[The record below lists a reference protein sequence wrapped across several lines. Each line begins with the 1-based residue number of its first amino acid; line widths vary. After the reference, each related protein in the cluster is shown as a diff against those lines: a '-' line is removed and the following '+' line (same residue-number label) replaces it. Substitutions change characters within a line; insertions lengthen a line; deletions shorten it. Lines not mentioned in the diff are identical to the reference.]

1 MGIFTVAAT
10 AAKAAL
16 TIGGL
21 SKLTFIPIMLATMA
35 YFNYELLDPEQRP
48 FNQKYLRDTYDFI
61 IVGGGSA
68 GSVLANRLSEIEG
81 WNVLLLEAGG
91 HETDIS
97 DVPLL
102 SLYLHKSKLD
112 WKYRTEPQDTA
123 CQAMIDKRC
132 SWTKGK
138 VLGGSSVLN
147 TMLYIRGNKRDFDHW
162 ESLGNPGW
170 GYEDVLP
177 YFKKSEDQRNPYLA
191 RDKRHHS
198 TGGYLTVQDS
208 PYNTPIG
215 AAFLQAGEEMG
226 YDIIDVNG
234 AQQTGYAWYQF
245 TIRRGTRCS
254 TAKAFLRPVR
264 LRQNLHVALFSHVT
278 KVLIDKDAKRAYG
291 VEFLRDGE
299 KQVVYAKREVILAAG
314 AIASPQ
320 LLLLSGVGPAEHL
333 KEVEIDVIHDS
344 PGVGRNLQDHI
355 AVGGIIFQIDYP
367 VSLVMNRLVNINSA
381 LRYAITEDGPL
392 TSSIGLEVVAFINT
406 KYANASDDWPD
417 MEFMMT
423 SASTPSDGGTQVKK
437 AHSLTDEFYDEVF
450 GEVNNKDVFGIFP
463 MMLRPKSRGFIKLRT
478 KNPLDYPIMIH
489 NYLTHPDDV
498 GVLRE
503 GVKAAIAVGETT
515 AMKRFGARFHSKP
528 VPNCKHLPLYTDE
541 YWDCYI
547 RQYTMTIYH
556 LSCTA
561 KMGPVSDPMAVVDPK
576 LRVYGVEGLRV
587 IDASIM
593 PTITNGNINAPV
605 IMIGE
610 KGADLIKEYWLSKP
624 GKKRRRRNSN
634 CSRLQQIGVES
645 NKTRLCSKGS

>member
-1 MGIFTVAAT
+1 MGVLT
-10 AAKAAL
+10 AAAAAAKSAL
-16 TIGGL
+16 TIAGI
-21 SKLTFIPIMLATMA
+21 SKLTFIPAMLAAMA
-35 YFNYELLDPEQRP
+35 YFNYDLLDPENRP
-48 FNQKYLRDTYDFI
+48 FNQKYLREEYDFVV
-61 IVGGGSA
+61 VGGGSA

-112 WKYRTEPQDTA
+112 WKYRTQPQDSA
-123 CQAMIDKRC
+123 CQAMKDKRC

-147 TMLYIRGNKRDFDHW
+147 TMLYIRGNKRDFDQW
-162 ESLGNPGW
+162 ESFGNPGW

-191 RDKRHHS
+191 KDTRHHGV
-198 TGGYLTVQDS
+198 GGYLTVQDA

-245 TIRRGTRCS
+245 TMRRGTRCS

-264 LRQNLHVALFSHVT
+264 LRQNLHISLFSHVT
-278 KVLIDKDAKRAYG
+278 KVLIDKEDKRAYG
-291 VEFLRDGE
+291 VQFIKDQQ
-299 KQVVYAKREVILAAG
+299 KQIVYAKREVILAAG

-320 LLLLSGVGPAEHL
+320 ILMLSGVGPAQHL
-333 KEVEIDVIHDS
+333 TEVGIDVMYDS

-355 AVGGIIFQIDYP
+355 AVGGLVFQIDYP
-367 VSLVMNRLVNINSA
+367 ISLIMNRLVNINSA
-381 LRYAITEDGPL
+381 LRYAISEDGPL

-406 KYANASDDWPD
+406 KYANSSDDWPD

-423 SASTPSDGGTQVKK
+423 SASIPSDGGTQVKK
-437 AHSLTDEFYDEVF
+437 AHGITDEFYDEVF
-450 GEVNNKDVFGIFP
+450 GHITNKDVFGIFP
-463 MMLRPKSRGFIKLRT
+463 MMLRPKSRGFIKLRS
-478 KNPLDYPIMIH
+478 KNPLDYPIMYH

-503 GVKAAIAVGETT
+503 GVKAAVAVGETK
-515 AMKRFGARFHSKP
+515 AMKRLGARFNSKP

-541 YWDCYI
+541 YWDCMI

-561 KMGPVSDPMAVVDPK
+561 KMGPASDPMAVVDPQ
-576 LRVYGVEGLRV
+576 LQVYGIKGLRV

-605 IMIGE
+605 IMIAE
-610 KGADLIKEYWLSKP
+610 KGSDLIKETWIPKR
-624 GKKRRRRNSN
+624 KKRSSRSN
-634 CSRLQQIGVES
+634 ACSRLEEVLLNRNS
-645 NKTRLCSKGS
+645 SCSTKR

>member
-1 MGIFTVAAT
+1 MGILTAAST

-21 SKLTFIPIMLATMA
+21 SKLTFIPAMLAAMA
-35 YFNYELLDPEQRP
+35 YFNYDLLDPENRP
-48 FNQKYLRDTYDFI
+48 FNQKYLREEYDFI
-61 IVGGGSA
+61 VVGGGSA
-68 GSVLANRLSEIEG
+68 GAVVANRLSEVEG

-112 WKYRTEPQDTA
+112 WKYRTQPQDSA

-147 TMLYIRGNKRDFDHW
+147 TMLYIRGNKRDFDQW
-162 ESLGNPGW
+162 ESFGNPGW
-170 GYEDVLP
+170 GYKDVLP

-191 RDKRHHS
+191 KDKKHHAV
-198 TGGYLTVQDS
+198 GGYLTVQDA

-215 AAFLQAGEEMG
+215 ASFLQAGEEMG

-234 AQQTGYAWYQF
+234 AQQTGYGWYQF
-245 TIRRGTRCS
+245 TMRRGSRCS

-264 LRQNLHVALFSHVT
+264 LRQNLHIALFSHVT
-278 KVLIDKDAKRAYG
+278 KVLIDKDRKRAYG
-291 VEFLRDGE
+291 VEFIRDNT
-299 KQVVYAKREVILAAG
+299 KQVVYAKREVILSAG

-320 LLLLSGVGPAEHL
+320 LLMLSGVGPAEHL
-333 KEVEIDVIHDS
+333 KEVAIDVIYDS

-355 AVGGIIFQIDYP
+355 AVGGIVFQVDYP
-367 VSLVMNRLVNINSA
+367 ISLVMNRLVNINSA
-381 LRYAITEDGPL
+381 LRYAVSEDGPL
-392 TSSIGLEVVAFINT
+392 TSSIGLEVVSFINT

-417 MEFMMT
+417 IEFMMT
-423 SASTPSDGGTQVKK
+423 SASTPSDGGSQVKK

-450 GEVNNKDVFGIFP
+450 GHITNKDVFGIFP
-463 MMLRPKSRGFIKLRT
+463 MMLRPKSRGFIKLRS
-478 KNPLDYPIMIH
+478 KNPLDYPLMYH

-503 GVKAAIAVGETT
+503 GVKAALAVAETK
-515 AMKRFGARFHSKP
+515 AMKRLGARFNNKP
-528 VPNCKHLPLYTDE
+528 APNCKHLPLYTDE

-556 LSCTA
+556 LSCSA
-561 KMGPVSDPMAVVDPK
+561 KMGPESDPMAVVDPK

-593 PTITNGNINAPV
+593 PAVTNGNINAPV
-605 IMIGE
+605 IMIAE
-610 KGADLIKEYWLSKP
+610 KGSDLIKETWLGKA
-624 GKKRRRRNSN
+624 KKRKRREQ
-634 CSRLQQIGVES
+634 CSRLEQLFENRSMCAIE
-645 NKTRLCSKGS
+645 R